1 MRRERSFFLFDFL
14 RGLWRLLAEAGQPPT
29 VAISEL
35 SLHRTELQIGPHS
48 LVLDTR
54 SKLITKNGARYLR
67 FDEVRSVDLVY
78 LRPNEHRPERW
89 KVKLRTSRL
98 WASTLLTTT
107 DDADASILA
116 ARLSTLTGRR
126 VYSY

>member
-1 MRRERSFFLFDFL
+1 MRRERFFLLDL
-14 RGLWRLLAEAGQPPT
+14 LQGLWRLLAEAGQPPT
-29 VAISEL
+29 VAITEL
-35 SLHRTELQIGPHS
+35 SQHRTELQVGPHS

-54 SKLITKNGARYLR
+54 SKLITRNGARYLR
-67 FDEVRSVDLVY
+67 FDEIRSIDVVY
-78 LRPNEHRPERW
+78 LRPTEDRPERW
-89 KVKLRTSRL
+89 KVKLRTSTV
-98 WASTLLTTT
+98 WAKTLLTTT